1 MTSGLKNILLTVLC
15 LLFVPVTVLCQTV
28 PALVPQW
35 FGDAGSASGNATP
48 TAARVDAGNNVYVI
62 GSFTGTVDFNP
73 SPANTTA
80 LTAPSGST
88 YGFVAKYASDGTF
101 AWAYA
106 FAGPDVF
113 PTGISIGTGG
123 ALSVTGK
130 FSGTMDANT
139 NGGNTLTSTGG
150 YDAFVV
156 RLNANG
162 GYLWSD
168 DIGGVTD
175 DSGNSVANDDNGNT
189 YVGLQFQQTA
199 TVGNTSYTAKG
210 GTNHADGMLIKYS
223 ALGDVLFVIDLGY
236 TGFDNTVSSLAVDKD
251 GNIDVAG
258 YLNGAVDFNPL
269 GVLNRRSAQKS
280 LFVVQYS
287 PIGAFNWINTI
298 GDNFTDNTQT
308 FKVAVDKF
316 GRVYV
321 VGSYTSPAWY
331 LANASL
337 NPKGSR
343 DVFIGQYSQTGGF
356 TAFKNIGSAG
366 ATVLPADVAISPD
379 GNNIYISGTFTGNVD
394 FSTNNA
400 FVTKSYHGKQDL
412 FLGRYTTSNLNLS
425 ALATSGN
432 NTCNNVS
439 AAALAPTND
448 NGVIVAG
455 TFCSTVDFGD
465 KCPEPETAVA
475 DYDMF
480 LAKYTQAASITN
492 NIISNPANC
501 GGTAGTLLGTQPAG
515 GTGTYTYQWQRST
528 DGTNFTE
535 IIAPGNAATSMD
547 YTPPNE
553 TGTFYYLRKV
563 FSGPCEFNLSNPLKV
578 DPSSPTVKNNF
589 INPPAPPESTVG
601 CGAAGASN
609 LTGSLP
615 TGGGDK
621 YSYQWQITTDTIGG
635 NWTNMQASI
644 VTFPTNQNLGAVS
657 YLYTFYLRRLVFTPG
672 CNVPSI
678 SPVMMF
684 TAVPKLQNIDS
695 LRATGPTTFC
705 GSGDPGTLMST
716 RPPTGGSGVYTYQ
729 WLSTTSDN
737 FQPIDSAT
745 NADYKPGVL
754 TKTTFF
760 KREVYAGPCYTGI
773 IGLNSNQVS
782 IFIKTPITITNNTI
796 ATSDGTLCLASADPA
811 LITGQQV
818 SGGTGSFYYQW
829 QQSTDNVHFSNL
841 TANNPTGKDY
851 DPPKISQTTYYR
863 RVVTYVDDDHS
874 NTCSTPNLSNVVVV
888 KVSTVNVSNNT
899 ISQPQPDTSV
909 ICSIPAT
916 PKFMQGSDAT
926 GTGFTYQ
933 WQNSVDGI
941 HFSDINGATG
951 RDYQPKPISQTMS
964 YRRAAVSTD
973 PCLAPLYSDTL
984 TINVSATASANYITA
999 PADTAFCDQGDADFI
1014 KGSVVTGNGVTYQW
1028 QSSTDNVIYQD
1039 IMTGNPNY
1047 PDYNPPPGST
1057 TVYYRRLVSTAV
1069 CNVPSASNA
1078 VAIRVYH
1085 TPAAIPPDS
1094 VTVCAGDRKTITVA
1108 GGNTYQWSPA
1118 DGLSATNIASP
1129 SASPAKTTLYTV
1141 AVSDSGHCAV
1151 TTTFKVI
1158 VIPKPIVDAGPD
1170 IRMFKG
1176 DHAQLKAKVTGSN
1189 VTYSW
1194 SPTTGLDNPNSLN
1207 PVVSP
1212 TETTT
1217 YQLTAIT
1224 DQGCSLVTDKV
1235 TVNVYEK
1242 VIIPNSFT
1250 PNSDGH
1256 NDMWEIVGLSTYTKS
1271 ILTVFNRNGATIFR
1285 SVGYSKPWDGQVNG
1299 SALPFGTYYYVIDLQ
1314 TGDKPLS
1321 GWVTIIK

>member
-1 MTSGLKNILLTVLC
+1 MAVLGQNI
-15 LLFVPVTVLCQTV
+15 
-28 PALVPQW
+28 PALAPNW
-35 FGDAGSASGNATP
+35 FNDVGSAAGKATP
-48 TAARVDAGNNVYVI
+48 SAVKVDGNNNVFVV
-62 GSFTGTVDFNP
+62 GSFTGTVDFDAAPGN
-73 SPANTTA
+73 AKI
-80 LTAPSGST
+80 LTAPVGST
-88 YGFVAKYASDGTF
+88 YGFIAKYTADGSLVWAYTF
-101 AWAYA
+101 A
-106 FAGPDVF
+106 GSDVF
-113 PTGISIGTGG
+113 PAGLSIGTGG
-123 ALSVTGK
+123 SLYVTGR
-130 FSGTMDANT
+130 FSGTVDVNPNT
-139 NGGNTLTSTGG
+139 GNTLISSGG

-156 RLNANG
+156 HLNNNG
-162 GYLWSD
+162 VYLWSNV
-168 DIGGVTD
+168 IGGPGD
-175 DSGNSVANDDNGNT
+175 DYGNSIASEADGDT
-189 YVGLQFQQTA
+189 YVGLQFQQTV
-199 TVGNTSYTAKG
+199 TVGSTSYTALG
-210 GTNHADGMLIKYS
+210 ATDGMLIKYS
-223 ALGDVLFVIDLGY
+223 ALGDVVFVIDLGY
-236 TGFDNTVSSLAVDKD
+236 TGFDNTISSLAVDKD

-258 YLNGAVDFNPL
+258 YLNGAVNFNPL
-269 GVLNRRSAQKS
+269 GVTNRRSAQKS
-280 LFVVQYS
+280 LFIAQYS
-287 PIGAFNWINTI
+287 PDGAFNWINTI

-308 FKVAVDKF
+308 FKVAVDIF

-321 VGSYTSPAWY
+321 VGSYTTPAWY

-337 NPKGSR
+337 NPRGSR

-356 TAFKNIGSAG
+356 TAFKNIGSTG

-412 FLGRYTTSNLNLS
+412 FLGEYNTGNFYLS

-432 NTCNNVS
+432 NSCSNVN
-439 AAALAPTND
+439 AQALAPTSD
-448 NGVIVAG
+448 NGVMVAG

-465 KCPEPETAVA
+465 KCPIPETAVA

-480 LAKYTQAASITN
+480 VAKYTQAASITN

-515 GTGTYTYQWQRST
+515 GTGIYTYQWQRST

-535 IIAPGNAATSMD
+535 ITGPGTTATGKD
-547 YTPPNE
+547 YPLPNE
-553 TGTFYYLRKV
+553 TGTVYYRRKV
-563 FSGPCEFNLSNPLKV
+563 FSGPCEFNLSDPSKV

-615 TGGGDK
+615 TGGGDR
-621 YSYQWQITTDTIGG
+621 YGYQWQMTTDTLLGK
-635 NWTNMQASI
+635 WTNLQASI

-657 YLYTFYLRRLVFTPG
+657 FLFTFYVRRLVFTPG

-678 SPVMMF
+678 SPVMEF
-684 TAVPKLQNIDS
+684 SAVPRLDHYTIH
-695 LRATGPTTFC
+695 ATGATTFC
-705 GSGDPGTLMST
+705 GSGDPGTLKGDSA
-716 RPPTGGSGVYTYQ
+716 PTGGSGVYTFQ
-729 WLSTTSDN
+729 WRSSTGLGYKDIPGAT
-737 FQPIDSAT
+737 DSI
-745 NADYKPGVL
+745 YKPGVL
-754 TKTTFF
+754 TETTHF
-760 KREVYAGPCYTGI
+760 KREVYAGPCRTDI
-773 IGLNSNQVS
+773 IGFNSNPIDITV
-782 IFIKTPITITNNTI
+782 KTPITLTNTI
-796 ATSDGTLCLASADPA
+796 SQSNPDGVLCATNANPS
-811 LITGQQV
+811 LITGSPV
-818 SGGTGSFYYQW
+818 TGGGPSGYIYYQW
-829 QQSTDNVHFSNL
+829 QQSADNIHFADI
-841 TANNPTGKDY
+841 ANATNKDY
-851 DPPKISQTTYYR
+851 DPPKITQSTYYR
-863 RVVTYVDDDHS
+863 RVVTYSDD
-874 NTCSTPNLSNVVVV
+874 NTCSTPNQSAAIAV

-899 ISQPQPDTSV
+899 ISQPQPDNSV

-916 PKFMQGSDAT
+916 PKFMRGSDAT

-964 YRRAAVSTD
+964 YRRAAVSAD

-1014 KGSVVTGNGVTYQW
+1014 KGSMVTGNGVTYQW
-1028 QSSTDNVIYQD
+1028 QSSTDNVTYQN
-1039 IMTGNPNY
+1039 ITINNPNY
-1047 PDYNPPPGST
+1047 PDYNPLPGNT
-1057 TVYYRRLVSTAV
+1057 TVYYRRMVSTAV

-1085 TPAAIPPDS
+1085 TPAPIPPDS

-1118 DGLSATNIASP
+1118 DGLSATNNASP
-1129 SASPAKTTLYTV
+1129 SASPTKTTLYTV

-1250 PNSDGH
+1250 PNGDGH
-1256 NDMWEIVGLSTYTKS
+1256 NDIWEIVGLSTYTKS

-1321 GWVTIIK
+1321 GWVAIIK